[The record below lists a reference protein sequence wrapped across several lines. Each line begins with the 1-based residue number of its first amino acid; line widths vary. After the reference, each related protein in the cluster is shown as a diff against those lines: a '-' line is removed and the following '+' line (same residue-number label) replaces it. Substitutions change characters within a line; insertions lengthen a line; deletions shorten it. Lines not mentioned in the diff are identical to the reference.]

1 MSIRLVDGSPC
12 AGTVGR
18 LDEYVDRSL
27 SPRERRQVETHLNRC
42 LGCEAQ
48 FRFEAALL
56 RLIQERLRQ
65 IDIPHDLLDNVIR
78 RLTAEG

>member
-12 AGTVGR
+12 AGMVRR

-27 SPRERRQVETHLNRC
+27 SPRERRQVESHLNRC

-56 RLIQERLRQ
+56 RLIRERLRR
-65 IDIPHDLLDNVIR
+65 IDIPHDLLENVIR
-78 RLTAEG
+78 RLSAEG

>member
-12 AGTVGR
+12 AGMIGR
-18 LDEYVDRSL
+18 LDEYVDSSL
-27 SPRERRQVETHLNRC
+27 SPRERRRVETHLNRC

-56 RLIQERLRQ
+56 RLIRERLRQ
-65 IDIPHDLLDNVIR
+65 IDVPHDLMDNVTR
-78 RLTAEG
+78 RLAAEG